1 MTDRAE
7 AAAKQAT
14 KQAAPYAGSL
24 SPADKIIIAYLL
36 VMTLLVFLSRE
47 RIPDWPSY
55 VGRHALMIFAVIAI
69 AKWVSVFA
77 GRAGRFVRAWYP
89 VPLIPSTYFELN
101 YLVPR
106 LHARDF
112 DWELAAIDHRVFGAH
127 PTVWLERFLWPPL
140 TEVLQVA
147 YASYYFYPII
157 LGAVLW
163 SKGRFDRFHFF
174 VFILALGFYLSY
186 LGYIIV
192 PAIGPRFI
200 LADQQTVPLTGLLLF
215 SYIRNAL
222 DNASGVTRD
231 CFPSG
236 HTALTLLVL
245 YYAHKFHRRTF
256 WSIVAPASALIF
268 STVYLRYHYV
278 IDVLAGAGLAAL
290 VVVVAAPLYRRL
302 NENRESGL

>member
-7 AAAKQAT
+7 AATPQAP
-14 KQAAPYAGSL
+14 KRADLYAGSL
-24 SPADKIIIAYLL
+24 SPADKVIIAYIL
-36 VMTLLVFLSRE
+36 VMTLLVCLSRE
-47 RIPDWPSY
+47 RIPDWLAY
-55 VGRHALMIFAVIAI
+55 VVRHALMVLAVVAV
-69 AKWVSVFA
+69 AKWFSVFA

-89 VPLIPSTYFELN
+89 VPLIPSTYFELS
-101 YLVPR
+101 YLIPR
-106 LHARDF
+106 LHPRDF
-112 DWELAAIDHRVFGAH
+112 DWELARIDYRIFGAH
-127 PTVWLERFLWPPL
+127 PTVWLERALWPPL

-163 SKGRFDRFHFF
+163 GKGWSERFHFF

-186 LGYIIV
+186 LGYVIV

-200 LADQQTVPLTGLLLF
+200 LADQQTEPLAGLLLF
-215 SYIRNAL
+215 PYIRQAL

-245 YYAHKFHRRTF
+245 YYAHRFHRRTF
-256 WSIVAPASALIF
+256 WSILAPASALIF

-278 IDVLAGAGLAAL
+278 IDILAGVALAAL
-290 VVVVAAPLYRRL
+290 VVVVAAPLYKLL
-302 NENRESGL
+302 NENRAAGL

>member
-14 KQAAPYAGSL
+14 KQAGPYAGSL
-24 SPADKIIIAYLL
+24 SPADKIIIAYI
-36 VMTLLVFLSRE
+36 VIITLLVCLSRD
-47 RIPDWPSY
+47 RIPDWLTY
-55 VGRHALMIFAVIAI
+55 VGRHALMIFAVVAV

-77 GRAGRFVRAWYP
+77 GRAGRFLRAWYP

-127 PTVWLERFLWPPL
+127 PTVWLERALWPPL
-140 TEVLQVA
+140 TELLQIA

-163 SKGRFDRFHFF
+163 GKGWFNRFHFF

-186 LGYIIV
+186 LGYILV

-200 LADQQTVPLTGLLLF
+200 LADQQTQPLTGLLLF
-215 SYIRNAL
+215 DSIRQAL
-222 DNASGVTRD
+222 DNASGITRD

-245 YYAHKFHRRTF
+245 YYAHRFHRRTF

-278 IDVLAGAGLAAL
+278 IDVVAGACLAAL
-290 VVVVAAPLYRRL
+290 VVLAAGPLYKRL
-302 NENRESGL
+302 GDDRETGL